1 MPKYLTYRYLYPP
14 RPKNAIS
21 PDDLNFWD
29 NGTLICQPKLN
40 GSNCLIFTNGVKVIV
55 MNRHNQ
61 RLTNFQLSDDEVKN
75 LYRGNG
81 GWLILNGE
89 YLNKSKMDETGQ
101 PFNHKFVIFDILC
114 FDGDYLV
121 GKTFEE
127 RINLLDTLYDKN
139 QSEKEYLYNISTNV
153 YRVKSYRNGFKD
165 FFDKYTPIDMIEG
178 VVLKRANAR
187 LEVGASEQNNV
198 KSQLKSRK
206 ATKNYKY

>member
-1 MPKYLTYRYLYPP
+1 MPKYINYRYLYPP

-29 NGTLICQPKLN
+29 SNSLLAQPKLN
-40 GSNCLIFTNGVKVIV
+40 GSNCLIFTNGVKVVV

-61 RLTNFQLSDDEVKN
+61 RLTNFRLTDEEVKS

-81 GWLILNGE
+81 GWMILNGE

-127 RINLLDTLYDKN
+127 RVQLLDTLYDQIN
-139 QSEKEYLYNISTNV
+139 CEKEYLFGISENV
-153 YRVKSYRNGFKD
+153 YRVKSYLSGFNDLFNKL
-165 FFDKYTPIDMIEG
+165 TPIDMIEG
-178 VVLKRANAR
+178 LVMKRRNAR
-187 LEVGASEQNNV
+187 LEIGSSEMNNV
-198 KSQLKSRK
+198 KSQIKCRK

>member
-1 MPKYLTYRYLYPP
+1 MPKYINYRYLYPP

-29 NGTLICQPKLN
+29 SNSLLAQPKLN
-40 GSNCLIFTNGVKVIV
+40 GSNCLIFTNGVKVVV

-61 RLTNFQLSDDEVKN
+61 RLTNFRLTDEEVKS

-81 GWLILNGE
+81 GWMILNGE

-127 RINLLDTLYDKN
+127 RVQLLDTLYDQIN
-139 QSEKEYLYNISTNV
+139 CEKEYLFGISENV
-153 YRVKSYRNGFKD
+153 YRVKSYLSGFNDLFNKL
-165 FFDKYTPIDMIEG
+165 TPIDMIEG
-178 VVLKRANAR
+178 LVMKRRNAR
-187 LEVGASEQNNV
+187 LEIGSSEMNNV
-198 KSQLKSRK
+198 KSQIKCRK
-206 ATKNYKY
+206 ATLNYKY

>member
-1 MPKYLTYRYLYPP
+1 MPKYINYRYIFPP
-14 RPKNAIS
+14 RPKNAVS

-40 GSNCLIFTNGVKVIV
+40 GSNCLIFTNGQKIIV

-61 RLTNFQLSDDEVKN
+61 RLTNFQLSDAEVKN

-81 GWLILNGE
+81 GWMILNGE
-89 YLNKSKMDETGQ
+89 YLNKSKSDETGQ
-101 PFNHKFVIFDILC
+101 AFNHKFVIFDILC
-114 FDGDYLV
+114 YDGDYLV

-127 RINLLDTLYDKN
+127 RVNLLDTLYDCIE
-139 QSEKEYLYNISTNV
+139 SEKDYLYSISTNV
-153 YRVKSYRNGFKD
+153 YRVKSYRDGFKS

-187 LEVGASEQNNV
+187 LELGATEQNNI

-206 ATKNYKY
+206 PTKNYKY

>member
-1 MPKYLTYRYLYPP
+1 MPKYINYRYIFPP

-40 GSNCLIFTNGVKVIV
+40 GSNCLIFTNGQKIMV

-61 RLTNFQLSDDEVKN
+61 RLTNFQLSDVEVKN

-81 GWLILNGE
+81 GWMILNGE
-89 YLNKSKMDETGQ
+89 YLNKSKSDETGQ

-114 FDGDYLV
+114 YDGDYLV

-127 RINLLDTLYDKN
+127 RVNLLNTLYD
-139 QSEKEYLYNISTNV
+139 QIDSEKDYLYSISTNV
-153 YRVKSYRNGFKD
+153 YRVKSYRDGFKS

-187 LEVGASEQNNV
+187 LELGATEQNNI

-206 ATKNYKY
+206 PTKNYKY

>member
-1 MPKYLTYRYLYPP
+1 MPKYINYRYLYPP

-29 NGTLICQPKLN
+29 SNSLLAQPKLN
-40 GSNCLIFTNGVKVIV
+40 GSNCLIFTNGVKVVV

-61 RLTNFQLSDDEVKN
+61 RLTNFRLTDEEVKS

-81 GWLILNGE
+81 GWMILNGE

-127 RINLLDTLYDKN
+127 RVQLLDTLYDQIN
-139 QSEKEYLYNISTNV
+139 CEKEYLFGISENV
-153 YRVKSYRNGFKD
+153 YRVKSYLSGFNDLFNKL
-165 FFDKYTPIDMIEG
+165 TPIDMIEG
-178 VVLKRANAR
+178 LVMKRRNAR
-187 LEVGASEQNNV
+187 LEIGSSEMNNV
-198 KSQLKSRK
+198 KSQIKCRKS
-206 ATKNYKY
+206 TKNYKY